1 MSIRVF
7 NLSGYNILP
16 HSPVLEI
23 NMLDTCPK
31 ILVAPSSFKESMSAT
46 EAARAIEAG
55 LLDTA
60 PNATIVKAPL
70 ADGGSGTVDAILS
83 AVGGERHQAR
93 VYDPRGRAVIAR
105 YGMLPDGISAII
117 EIAASTG
124 LALLSHSERNPM
136 LASSYGAGQL
146 ILKAI
151 SNGARRIVLGIGDS
165 ATVDGGIGA
174 LQALGVKLLDYRGRP
189 VGQGGGVLHRIHTI
203 DLSGLSPLMREIEF
217 VIAYDVENPLLGSSG
232 AAAVFGPQKGAT
244 PSMVR
249 KLEAGLEV
257 WAEVLKRTT
266 GVDVASLPGS
276 GASGGLATG
285 FRALFNARMLPGS
298 HLVFEYGRL
307 KDKLDGCSLIFT
319 AEGSIDEQTLKG
331 KSPGQLAVVARE
343 RGIPLIGFAAR
354 SSLSREEAQQN
365 GFSAIVPII
374 DGITTFEKALKS
386 GPALLRSAAA
396 RTLQLLLIG
405 RRL

>member
-1 MSIRVF
+1 
-7 NLSGYNILP
+7 
-16 HSPVLEI
+16 
-23 NMLDTCPK
+23 MLDTCPR
-31 ILVAPSSFKESMSAT
+31 ILVAPSGFKESMSAT
-46 EAARAIEAG
+46 EAACAIEAG
-55 LLDTA
+55 LLDVA
-60 PNATIVKAPL
+60 PKATIVKASL

-83 AVGGERHQAR
+83 AVGGKQQQVR
-93 VYDPRGRAVIAR
+93 VYDPRGRTIIAR
-105 YGMLPDGISAII
+105 YGLLSDNTSAII

-124 LALLSHSERNPM
+124 LALLSQSERNPM

-151 SNGARRIVLGIGDS
+151 SSGAKRIILGIGDS

-174 LQALGVKLLDYRGRP
+174 LQALGVKLLDYRGHP
-189 VGQGGGVLHRIHTI
+189 VGQGGGVLKRIHTI
-203 DLSGLSPLMREIEF
+203 DTTGLSPKVREAEF

-266 GVDVASLPGS
+266 GVDVASMPGS

-285 FRALFNARMLPGS
+285 FKALFNARMIPGS
-298 HLVFEYGRL
+298 QLVFEYGRL
-307 KDKLDGCSLIFT
+307 EEKIDNSSLIFT
-319 AEGSIDEQTLKG
+319 AEGSIDAQTLQG
-331 KSPGQLAVVARE
+331 KSPGQLAAAARK
-343 RGIPLIGFAAR
+343 RGIPLIGFAAHVG
-354 SSLSREEAQQN
+354 LSKEEAQQN
-365 GFSAIVPII
+365 GFGAIVPII
-374 DGITTFEKALKS
+374 DGITTFQKALKS
-386 GPALLRSAAA
+386 GPALLRAAAA